1 MIEDQ
6 KIKGAAPCQENAPS
20 KYTSQE
26 NTKES
31 SILKVLKDGRSLNRF
46 EAEPLGDHCLHSTIA
61 TLRKKGHLVC
71 DQWERVPTRF
81 NREVRVKRYRYVGL
95 GREHQ

>member
-6 KIKGAAPCQENAPS
+6 KIKGAAPDQENAPS
-20 KYTSQE
+20 KYTNRQD
-26 NTKES
+26 TKEL
-31 SILKVLKDGRSLNRF
+31 SIIKVLLAGKSLNRF

-61 TLRKKGHLVC
+61 TLRAKGYLFL

-81 NREVRVKRYRYVGL
+81 NKEARVKRYRFVGI
-95 GREHQ
+95 GRGQ

>member
-1 MIEDQ
+1 MNDLH
-6 KIKGAAPCQENAPS
+6 KIKGAAPDQENAPS
-20 KYTSQE
+20 KYNLQE
-26 NTKES
+26 HTKEQ
-31 SILKVLKDGRSLNRF
+31 SILKVLRAGRSLNRF

-61 TLRKKGHLVC
+61 TLRGKGYLFF
-71 DQWERVPTRF
+71 DEWERVPTRF

>member
-1 MIEDQ
+1 MSDNN
-6 KIKGAAPCQENAPS
+6 KIKGAAPREENAPS

-31 SILKVLKDGRSLNRF
+31 SILKVLLEGRSLNRF

-61 TLRKKGHLVC
+61 TLRSKGYLFY

-81 NREVRVKRYRYVGL
+81 NKEVRVKRYRYVGS
-95 GREHQ
+95 GREQG